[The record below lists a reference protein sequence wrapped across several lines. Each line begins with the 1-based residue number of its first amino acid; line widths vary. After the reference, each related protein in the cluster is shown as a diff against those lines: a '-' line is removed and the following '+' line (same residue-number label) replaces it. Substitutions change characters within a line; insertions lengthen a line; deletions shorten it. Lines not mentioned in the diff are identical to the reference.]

1 MRFAWRLG
9 LRSTPSTRLQRQS
22 GDVTPEEQGEPPFV
36 LEERVEV
43 VRPTGAFT
51 PRAALWLSPSFK
63 ESGLLRDLEPG
74 EVCLLLGVLGCLS
87 PNATFL
93 ATPGRVASSVGASPQ
108 AARRGLERLCQKLWQ
123 GKPLLLS
130 HEAPSGLR
138 FFVPSPHLVQTRRSV
153 ITPAPAAG
161 QRAVMPLEE
170 PGAGQTVGKSTSRE
184 EVVAHS
190 RSTYARPRAQ
200 VEAEIEAFLESGRAG
215 RGFIKVRTPP
225 AWEAAEE
232 AAPEMAQ
239 SHPQSVTPE
248 ARRWL
253 SLKRTLVE
261 VGVPSHRADE
271 LLELYPAERIERQ
284 LRWLPLRAARTPVAY
299 LLAAIER
306 DYAPPSGSA
315 PHKDTLPP
323 EEPLPSALTQGE
335 HHES

>member
-9 LRSTPSTRLQRQS
+9 PRSTPSTRLQRQS

-36 LEERVEV
+36 LEERVEEV
-43 VRPTGAFT
+43 GPTGAFT
-51 PRAALWLSPSFK
+51 PRAALWLSPTFK

-74 EVCLLLGVLGCLS
+74 ELCLLLGVLACLS
-87 PNATFL
+87 PNASFL
-93 ATPGRVASSVGASPQ
+93 ATPGRVASAVGASPQ
-108 AARRGLERLCQKLWQ
+108 AARQGLERLCQKLWQ
-123 GKPLLLS
+123 GKPLLLY

-161 QRAVMPLEE
+161 QRAVMPFQG
-170 PGAGQTVGKSTSRE
+170 PGAGQTVGKSTPRE

-200 VEAEIEAFLESGRAG
+200 VEAEIEAFLESGRTG

-225 AWEAAEE
+225 AWEAA
-232 AAPEMAQ
+232 PEVTQTHME
-239 SHPQSVTPE
+239 PVTPE
-248 ARRWL
+248 ASEWL
-253 SLKRTLVE
+253 RLKRALVE

-271 LLELYPAERIERQ
+271 LLDLYPPERIERQ

-299 LLAAIER
+299 LLGAIER
-306 DYAPPSGSA
+306 DYAPPSGYA
-315 PHKDTLPP
+315 PPKGLSPDEPP
-323 EEPLPSALTQGE
+323 SSALTQGE
-335 HHES
+335 HHEP